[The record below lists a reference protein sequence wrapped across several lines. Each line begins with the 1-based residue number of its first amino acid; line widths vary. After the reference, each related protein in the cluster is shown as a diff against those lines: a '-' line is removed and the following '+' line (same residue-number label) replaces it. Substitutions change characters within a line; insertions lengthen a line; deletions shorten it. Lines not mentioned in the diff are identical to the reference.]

1 MRKYIAAWLFAVA
14 PAFAANLV
22 TVEWLQ
28 KNIASPDILVLD
40 ASGSK
45 LYADNHI
52 PGAVSVDLYRYGA
65 PYKVPTP
72 EMERRIQSWG
82 VDDAKRIV
90 VYDEGGGQTAP
101 WLFYQIYYHGFP
113 VSRLFIL
120 DGGLAKWQA
129 DGGAVT
135 KEVPAPKPGSF
146 RVTKLREE
154 DRVRLDETVSATRNP
169 EKYAVVEAL
178 EATYHFGGTQFFDR
192 PGHIPNAVLMP
203 SQDFYNADKTFKS
216 PEEIRKM
223 AAYVGIKAEQQIDTH
238 CGGGVAA
245 TVPYFAFKF
254 VSGYPK
260 VRVYQESQLEWLQDE
275 RNLPF
280 WTYDAPYL
288 KRDAQWLSS
297 WGGRM
302 MRMYGVAHLNIVDVR
317 PAEAYNQGHVPYAL
331 NIPADV
337 FKASLAD
344 PRKLAEAL
352 GPAGVDPAHEAV
364 IVSGGGLNPT
374 SALAFLAFERLGQK
388 KVSVLMDS
396 VDDWAMRGFTVA
408 KEPTIVGA
416 PKSPKDLAVRPAV
429 YPANLRSGVV
439 IADARATQGAYPKI
453 FIASGSKLPA
463 TKAVDG
469 KIVHVPYTDLVNANG
484 SPKAAGEIWNTL
496 SKAGVPRY
504 AEIILYSDEP
514 GEAAVNY
521 FIMKLMGYPDV
532 KVLVI

>member
-1 MRKYIAAWLFAVA
+1 MRKYMAALLFAVA

-40 ASGSK
+40 ASATK
-45 LYADNHI
+45 LYAGNHI

-65 PYKVPTP
+65 PYKLAPP
-72 EMERRIQSWG
+72 AMEKLFQSWG
-82 VDDAKRIV
+82 VDEAKRVV

-101 WLFYQIYYHGFP
+101 WLFYEMYYYGFP
-113 VSRLFIL
+113 ATRLFIL
-120 DGGLAKWQA
+120 DGGLSKWQA
-129 DGGAVT
+129 AGGAVT
-135 KEVPAPKPGSF
+135 KEVSTPTPGSF
-146 RVTKLREE
+146 RVTKLREG
-154 DRVRLDETVSATRNP
+154 DRVRLDETVSATRDP
-169 EKYAVVEAL
+169 QKYAVVEAL
-178 EATYHFGGTQFFDR
+178 EPTYHFVGTQFFDR
-192 PGHIPNAVLMP
+192 PGHIPNAVMLP
-203 SQDFYNADKTFKS
+203 SGDFYNADKTFKS

-223 AAYVGIKAEQQIDTH
+223 AAYVGIQPDQQIDTH

-245 TVPYFAFKF
+245 TVPYFALKF

-280 WTYDAPYL
+280 WTYDAPFL

-302 MRMYGVAHLNIVDVR
+302 MRMYGVANLNVVDVR
-317 PAEAYNQGHVPYAL
+317 PADAYNQGHVPYAL

-337 FKASLAD
+337 FRSSLAD
-344 PRKLAEAL
+344 PGKLAGLL
-352 GPAGVDPAHEAV
+352 GPAGVDSTQEAV
-364 IVSGGGLNPT
+364 IVSGGGLNPD
-374 SALAFLAFERLGQK
+374 SALAFLALEKLGHR

-396 VDDWAMRGFTVA
+396 VDDWAMRGFAVA
-408 KEPTIVGA
+408 KEPTIVGT
-416 PKSPKDLAVRPAV
+416 PKSPKDFAVRPAV
-429 YPANLRSGVV
+429 YPAAVRPGVT
-439 IADARATQGAYPKI
+439 IGDARATHGAYPKV
-453 FIASGSKLPA
+453 FVASGAKLP
-463 TKAVDG
+463 G
-469 KIVHVPYTDLVNANG
+469 KSPEGTVVHVPYTDLVDARG
-484 SPKAAGEIWNTL
+484 APKPAGEIWNTL
-496 SKAGVPRY
+496 VKAGVPRY

-532 KVLVI
+532 KVLL